1 MYILMNK
8 SICLSI
14 YLSIYLPSRPIVA
27 MVAREQTEISQPL
40 RSFRQILVRAKGGGV
55 STRQCLLVHGKHS
68 LYTRMKNKLP
78 KIINIIR

>member
-40 RSFRQILVRAKGGGV
+40 RSFRQILVRAKGGGGV
-55 STRQCLLVHGKHS
+55 STVHGKHS
-68 LYTRMKNKLP
+68 LYTRMKKKLH